1 MVCGFVF
8 FRVATFYIYFTLFK
22 IHFMGVHK
30 LLFISTLLLC
40 FFSAT
45 SQKIDKI
52 INAGEVERI
61 ERILSAD
68 DMEGRKTFTPGID
81 KAADFI
87 AGEFAKSK
95 LDYFGN
101 ATNYFQEIVML
112 KAKPLDISGTLDG
125 ETLNSSNVAALST
138 MASLH
143 VVSLQE
149 YELVVVKK
157 EDDFNK
163 TVFPLLDKEKNLL
176 ILVDTAHTAR
186 FNRMKR
192 FAGNAKFASAASQI
206 FILTTNP
213 KPTSIHLHV
222 KNELTEQKLKNVVG
236 VIPGKSLPAGQAG
249 KKDEY
254 VVFSA
259 HYDHLGVGKPDAT
272 GDSIYNGANDD
283 AAGTTAVMMLA
294 KYFSEIKNNERT
306 LIFVAFTGEEIGG
319 YGSRYFSKQL
329 NPDKVMAM
337 FNIEMIGTTSKWGT
351 NSAYIT
357 GFEKSDMGKILQ
369 ANLAGSKFK
378 FEPDPYPKQN
388 LFYRSDNATLA
399 ALGVPA
405 HTISTA
411 KMEEAPNNE
420 PNYHKQSDEIGT
432 LDMNNMAEIIKAIAI
447 SSRSIIDGKDTPT
460 RVEKIKE

>member
-1 MVCGFVF
+1 MKKLLLTISAGFVS
-8 FRVATFYIYFTLFK
+8 
-22 IHFMGVHK
+22 
-30 LLFISTLLLC
+30 LLS
-40 FFSAT
+40 FS
-45 SQKIDKI
+45 QQIDKI
-52 INAGEVERI
+52 INAAEVERI
-61 ERILSAD
+61 EKILSAD

-87 AGEFAKSK
+87 ASEFAKSK
-95 LDYFGN
+95 LGYFGN
-101 ATNYFQEIVML
+101 ATSYFQDIVML
-112 KAKPLDISGTLDG
+112 KAKALDINGSLDT
-125 ETLNSSNVAALST
+125 ETLNSTNVAVNTT
-138 MASLH
+138 MADMH
-143 VVSLQE
+143 IGSLQE

-163 TVFPLLDKEKNLL
+163 TVFPLFEKEKNLL
-176 ILVDTAHTAR
+176 ILVDTAHAAR
-186 FNRMKR
+186 FARMKR
-192 FAGNAKFASAASQI
+192 FAGNAKFASAFSQI
-206 FILTTNP
+206 FILTANL

-222 KNELTEQKLKNVVG
+222 KNELTEQKLKNVIG
-236 VIPGKSLPAGQAG
+236 IIPGKN

-254 VVFSA
+254 VVFSG
-259 HYDHLGVGKPDAT
+259 HYDHLGIGKPDAK

-294 KYFSEIKNNERT
+294 KYFSKVKNNERT
-306 LIFVAFTGEEIGG
+306 LIFVAFTAEEIGG
-319 YGSRYFSKQL
+319 YGSGYFSKQL

-357 GFEKSDMGKILQ
+357 GYEKSDMGKILQ

-399 ALGVPA
+399 ELGVPA
-405 HTISTA
+405 HTISTS

-432 LDMNNMAEIIKAIAI
+432 LNMKNMAEIIKAIAL
-447 SSRSIIDGKDTPT
+447 SSKTIVSGKDTPT
-460 RVEKIKE
+460 RVEKEK